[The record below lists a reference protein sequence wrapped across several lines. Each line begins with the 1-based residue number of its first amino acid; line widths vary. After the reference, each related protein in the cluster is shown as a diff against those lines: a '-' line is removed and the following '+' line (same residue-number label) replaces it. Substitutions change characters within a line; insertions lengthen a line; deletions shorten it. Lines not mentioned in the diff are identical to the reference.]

1 MKKIKCFANPYA
13 HSSEKYFDI
22 GSPYY
27 IQGLTIKKERE
38 MNSNFQKDKMVKN
51 VFLR

>member
-1 MKKIKCFANPYA
+1 MNIIKMNEENKIFANPYA

-27 IQGLTIKKERE
+27 IQGLTQKRE
-38 MNSNFQKDKMVKN
+38 KLLLVQK
-51 VFLR
+51 